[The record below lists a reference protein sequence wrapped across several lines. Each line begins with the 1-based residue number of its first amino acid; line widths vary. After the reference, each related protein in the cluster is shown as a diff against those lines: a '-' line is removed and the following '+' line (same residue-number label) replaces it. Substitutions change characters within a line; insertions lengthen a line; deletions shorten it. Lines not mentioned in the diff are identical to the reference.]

1 MSRKKGS
8 SHIQDAGFLKRF
20 GIKAA
25 AWRQEFTLVPPSS
38 NWMKPSF
45 ECQALSLQAQHK
57 CPAVMPP
64 PRQQSVIRAPAA
76 QLIRKISKCDSAW
89 IWIWRQSRNCNQLR
103 TLKTEKNNSL
113 QRTFQCGSN
122 SLLGAMK
129 AKGSAQ
135 AAESLGRLSCEKA
148 AQSAVTWPALLY
160 DQFCPD
166 SLSNTDFLDTLGQDS
181 SQLILTT

>member
-1 MSRKKGS
+1 MQASLKDLASRLQLEGKNSLSSPLKQLDEAKLWMSGPV
-8 SHIQDAGFLKRF
+8 IAGTAQMPCSNATT
-20 GIKAA
+20 KAA
-25 AWRQEFTLVPPSS
+25 VSYQSTSS
-38 NWMKPSF
+38 TTHKKNQQTWQCLNMNLKTK
-45 ECQALSLQAQHK
+45 QKLQSTENTQ
-57 CPAVMPP
+57 V
-64 PRQQSVIRAPAA
+64 
-76 QLIRKISKCDSAW
+76 
-89 IWIWRQSRNCNQLR
+89 
-103 TLKTEKNNSL
+103 KTEKNNSL

-135 AAESLGRLSCEKA
+135 AAESLGRLGCEKA
-148 AQSAVTWPALLY
+148 AQSAVTWPALLC